1 MGVAEILWLKHC
13 IMQYVICL
21 YSQYYGFLQII
32 RTNDAERYIKVIPR
46 SYEDL
51 SLSDTDGIKVNNFA

>member
-1 MGVAEILWLKHC
+1 
-13 IMQYVICL
+13 MQYVICL